1 MKKILII
8 TLLFFILANC
18 GFSPI
23 YSVSNS
29 QKVDINIQSVEGD
42 RLINN
47 QIVSELNRIDDN
59 LSENKFN
66 ININTLYNKSISS
79 KDTTGA
85 TSSYQLDV
93 VSEITIGSKDSIE
106 KIKITEKFIMDKNN
120 NTIDERNYE
129 RTVKKTFASLIV
141 KQVLTK
147 LYSKNDY

>member
-1 MKKILII
+1 MKKILINI
-8 TLLFFILANC
+8 LLFFILTNC

-23 YSVSNS
+23 YSISDS
-29 QKVDINIQSVEGD
+29 QKIDINIQSIEGD

-59 LSENKFN
+59 LSKNKFN

-79 KDTTGA
+79 KDATGA
-85 TSSYQLDV
+85 TSTYQLDV
-93 VSEITIGSKDSIE
+93 VSEIIISSKDSIE
-106 KIKITEKFIMDKNN
+106 KINITEKFIMDKND

-129 RTVKKTFASLIV
+129 RTIKKTFASLIV

-147 LYSKNDY
+147 LYSEK

>member
-1 MKKILII
+1 MKKILIS

-85 TSSYQLDV
+85 TSNYQLDV

-129 RTVKKTFASLIV
+129 RTIKKTFASLIV

>member
-1 MKKILII
+1 MKKILIS

-23 YSVSNS
+23 YSKSNN

-47 QIVSELNRIDDN
+47 RIVSELNRIDDN

-79 KDTTGA
+79 KDATGA
-85 TSSYQLDV
+85 TSNYQLDV
-93 VSEITIGSKDSIE
+93 ISEITIGSKDSIE
-106 KIKITEKFIMDKNN
+106 KINITEKFIMDKND

-129 RTVKKTFASLIV
+129 RTIKKTFASLIV

-147 LYSKNDY
+147 LYSKK

>member
-1 MKKILII
+1 MKKILINI
-8 TLLFFILANC
+8 LLFFILTNC

-23 YSVSNS
+23 YSVSDS
-29 QKVDINIQSVEGD
+29 QKIDINIQSIEGD

-59 LSENKFN
+59 LSKNKFN

-79 KDTTGA
+79 KDATGA
-85 TSSYQLDV
+85 TSTYQLDV
-93 VSEITIGSKDSIE
+93 VSEIIISSKDSIE
-106 KIKITEKFIMDKNN
+106 KINITEKFIMDKND

-129 RTVKKTFASLIV
+129 RTIKKTFASLIV

-147 LYSKNDY
+147 LYSEK

>member
-1 MKKILII
+1 MKRILIS

-129 RTVKKTFASLIV
+129 RTIKKTFASLIV

>member
-1 MKKILII
+1 MKKILIS

-59 LSENKFN
+59 LSEYKFN
-66 ININTLYNKSISS
+66 IKINTLYNKSISS

-93 VSEITIGSKDSIE
+93 ISEITIGNKDSIE
-106 KIKITEKFIMDKNN
+106 KINITEKFIMDKNV

-129 RTVKKTFASLIV
+129 RTIKKTFASLIV
-141 KQVLTK
+141 KQVLAK
-147 LYSKNDY
+147 LYSKK

>member
-1 MKKILII
+1 MKKILISA
-8 TLLFFILANC
+8 LLFFTLANC

-23 YSVSNS
+23 YSISNN

-47 QIVSELNRIDDN
+47 QIVSELNRIDNN

-79 KDTTGA
+79 KDSTGA
-85 TSSYQLDV
+85 TSTYQLDV
-93 VSEITIGSKDSIE
+93 VSEIIISSKDSIE
-106 KIKITEKFIMDKNN
+106 KINITEKFIMDKND

-129 RTVKKTFASLIV
+129 RTIKKTFASLIV

-147 LYSKNDY
+147 LYSEK

>member
-1 MKKILII
+1 MKKILISA
-8 TLLFFILANC
+8 LLFFILANC

-23 YSVSNS
+23 YSISNN

-59 LSENKFN
+59 LSEYKFN
-66 ININTLYNKSISS
+66 IKINTLYNKSISS

-93 VSEITIGSKDSIE
+93 ISEITIGNKDSIE
-106 KIKITEKFIMDKNN
+106 KINITEKFIMDKNV
-120 NTIDERNYE
+120 NTVDERNYE
-129 RTVKKTFASLIV
+129 RTIKKTFASLIV

-147 LYSKNDY
+147 LYSKK

>member
-1 MKKILII
+1 MKKILINI
-8 TLLFFILANC
+8 LLFFILTNC

-23 YSVSNS
+23 YSVSDS
-29 QKVDINIQSVEGD
+29 QKIDINIQSIEGD

-59 LSENKFN
+59 LSEDKFN
-66 ININTLYNKSISS
+66 ININTVYSKSTNS

-106 KIKITEKFIMDKNN
+106 KINITEKFIMDKND

-129 RTVKKTFASLIV
+129 RTIKKTFASLIV

-147 LYSKNDY
+147 LYSEK

>member
-1 MKKILII
+1 MKKILINI
-8 TLLFFILANC
+8 LLFFILTNC

-59 LSENKFN
+59 LSEDKFN
-66 ININTLYNKSISS
+66 ININTVYSKSTNS

-106 KIKITEKFIMDKNN
+106 KINITEKFIMDKND

-129 RTVKKTFASLIV
+129 RTIKKTFASLIV
-141 KQVLTK
+141 KQVLAK
-147 LYSKNDY
+147 LYSKK

>member
-1 MKKILII
+1 MKKILINI
-8 TLLFFILANC
+8 LLFFILTNC

-23 YSVSNS
+23 YSVSES
-29 QKVDINIQSVEGD
+29 QKIDINIQSIEGD

-59 LSENKFN
+59 LSKNKFN

-79 KDTTGA
+79 KDATGA
-85 TSSYQLDV
+85 TSTYQLDV
-93 VSEITIGSKDSIE
+93 VSKIIISSKDSIE
-106 KIKITEKFIMDKNN
+106 KINITEKFIMDKND

-129 RTVKKTFASLIV
+129 RTIKKTFASLIV

-147 LYSKNDY
+147 LYSEK

>member
-1 MKKILII
+1 MKRILIS

>member
-1 MKKILII
+1 MKKILIS
-8 TLLFFILANC
+8 TLFFLMLTNC

-23 YSVSNS
+23 YSVSDN
-29 QKVDINIQSVEGD
+29 QKIDINIQSIEGD

-47 QIVSELNRIDDN
+47 QIISQLNRIDDDK
-59 LSENKFN
+59 SKNKFN
-66 ININTLYNKSISS
+66 IDINTLYNKSISS

-106 KIKITEKFIMDKNN
+106 KINITEKFIMDKND

-129 RTVKKTFASLIV
+129 RTIKKTFASLIV
-141 KQVLTK
+141 KQVLAK
-147 LYSKNDY
+147 LYSKK

>member
-1 MKKILII
+1 MKKILIS

-29 QKVDINIQSVEGD
+29 QKIDINIQSVEGD

-59 LSENKFN
+59 LSEDKFN
-66 ININTLYNKSISS
+66 ININTVYSKNTNS

-106 KIKITEKFIMDKNN
+106 KINITEKFIMDKND

-129 RTVKKTFASLIV
+129 RTIKKTFASLIV
-141 KQVLTK
+141 KQVLAK
-147 LYSKNDY
+147 LYSKK

>member
-1 MKKILII
+1 MKKILIS

-59 LSENKFN
+59 LSEDKFN
-66 ININTLYNKSISS
+66 ININTVYSKSTNS

-106 KIKITEKFIMDKNN
+106 KINITEKFIMDKNN

-129 RTVKKTFASLIV
+129 RTIKKTFASLIV

-147 LYSKNDY
+147 LYSKK

>member
-1 MKKILII
+1 MKKILIS

>member
-1 MKKILII
+1 MMKKILINI
-8 TLLFFILANC
+8 LLFFILTNC

-23 YSVSNS
+23 YSISDS
-29 QKVDINIQSVEGD
+29 QKIDINIQSIEGD

-59 LSENKFN
+59 LSKNKFN

-79 KDTTGA
+79 KDATGA
-85 TSSYQLDV
+85 TSTYQLDV
-93 VSEITIGSKDSIE
+93 VSEIIISSKDSIE
-106 KIKITEKFIMDKNN
+106 KINITEKFIMDKND

-129 RTVKKTFASLIV
+129 RTIKKTFASLIV

-147 LYSKNDY
+147 LYSEK

>member
-1 MKKILII
+1 MKKILIS

-23 YSVSNS
+23 YSKSNN

-47 QIVSELNRIDDN
+47 RIVSELNRIDDN

-79 KDTTGA
+79 KDATGA
-85 TSSYQLDV
+85 TSNYQLDV
-93 VSEITIGSKDSIE
+93 ISEITIGSKDSIE
-106 KIKITEKFIMDKNN
+106 KINITEKFIMDKND
-120 NTIDERNYE
+120 NTVDERNYE
-129 RTVKKTFASLIV
+129 RTIKKTFASLIV

-147 LYSKNDY
+147 LYSKK

>member
-1 MKKILII
+1 MKKILINI
-8 TLLFFILANC
+8 LLFFILTNC

-23 YSVSNS
+23 YSVSES
-29 QKVDINIQSVEGD
+29 QKIDINIQSIEGD

-59 LSENKFN
+59 LSEYKFN
-66 ININTLYNKSISS
+66 IKINTLYNKSISS

-93 VSEITIGSKDSIE
+93 ISEITIGNKDSIE
-106 KIKITEKFIMDKNN
+106 KINITEKFIMDKNV

-129 RTVKKTFASLIV
+129 RTIKKTFASLIV
-141 KQVLTK
+141 KQVLAK
-147 LYSKNDY
+147 LYSKK

>member
-1 MKKILII
+1 MKKILINI
-8 TLLFFILANC
+8 LLFFILTNC

-23 YSVSNS
+23 YSVSES
-29 QKVDINIQSVEGD
+29 QKIDINIQSIEGD

-59 LSENKFN
+59 LSKNKFN

-79 KDTTGA
+79 KDATGA
-85 TSSYQLDV
+85 TSTYQLDV
-93 VSEITIGSKDSIE
+93 VSKIIISSKDSIE
-106 KIKITEKFIMDKNN
+106 KINITEKFIMDKND

-129 RTVKKTFASLIV
+129 RTIKKTFASLIV

-147 LYSKNDY
+147 LYSKK

>member
-1 MKKILII
+1 MKKILINI
-8 TLLFFILANC
+8 LLFFILTNC

-23 YSVSNS
+23 YSVSES
-29 QKVDINIQSVEGD
+29 QKIDINIQSIEGD

-59 LSENKFN
+59 LSKNKFN

-79 KDTTGA
+79 KDATGA
-85 TSSYQLDV
+85 TSTYQLDV
-93 VSEITIGSKDSIE
+93 VSEIIISSKDSIE
-106 KIKITEKFIMDKNN
+106 KINITEKFIMDKND

-129 RTVKKTFASLIV
+129 RTIKKTFASLIV

-147 LYSKNDY
+147 LYSEK

>member
-1 MKKILII
+1 MKKILISA
-8 TLLFFILANC
+8 LLFLMLANC

-120 NTIDERNYE
+120 NTIDERDYE
-129 RTVKKTFASLIV
+129 RTIKKTFASLIV

>member
-1 MKKILII
+1 MKKILIS

-29 QKVDINIQSVEGD
+29 QKIDINIQSVEGD

>member
-1 MKKILII
+1 MKKILIS

-106 KIKITEKFIMDKNN
+106 KINITEKFIMDKNN

-129 RTVKKTFASLIV
+129 RTIKKTFASLIV

>member
-1 MKKILII
+1 MKKILIS

-129 RTVKKTFASLIV
+129 RTIKKTFASLIV

>member
-1 MKKILII
+1 MKKILINI
-8 TLLFFILANC
+8 LLFFILTNC

-23 YSVSNS
+23 YSISDS
-29 QKVDINIQSVEGD
+29 QKIDINIQSIEGD

-47 QIVSELNRIDDN
+47 QIVSELNRIDNN
-59 LSENKFN
+59 LSEYKFN
-66 ININTLYNKSISS
+66 IKINTLYNKSISS

-93 VSEITIGSKDSIE
+93 ISEITIGNKDSIE
-106 KIKITEKFIMDKNN
+106 KINITEKFIMDKNV

-129 RTVKKTFASLIV
+129 RTIKKTFASLIV

-147 LYSKNDY
+147 LYSKK

>member
-1 MKKILII
+1 ML
-8 TLLFFILANC
+8 TNC

-23 YSVSNS
+23 YSISDS
-29 QKVDINIQSVEGD
+29 QKIDINIQSIEGD

-59 LSENKFN
+59 LSKNKFN

-106 KIKITEKFIMDKNN
+106 KINITEKFIMDKNV
-120 NTIDERNYE
+120 NTVDERNYE
-129 RTVKKTFASLIV
+129 RTIKKTFASLIV
-141 KQVLTK
+141 KQVLAK
-147 LYSKNDY
+147 LYSKK